1 MRRGW
6 NDFPIYSCNPLR
18 VLLLSLSSLY
28 KTYCY
33 SSGSRGGYAQ
43 DRGCEKGRISHNV
56 RVTHPAHHAPLASLL
71 FESPFLPRI
80 ETEATPE
87 NLLALNRPCGGITHL
102 LSLSLSS
109 PSSSSPSRYIFLA
122 PLAFL
127 SRSVSHSR
135 SLLARRL
142 AHASYV
148 YIMILIESNTW
159 PPSPAV
165 APVAAGCLS
174 VLRGRPGPHKRVR
187 GIRGVQQPRVHDRT

>member
-102 LSLSLSS
+102 LSLSLYLSRL
-109 PSSSSPSRYIFLA
+109 PPPRHHLVTSSSLHSHSCLA
-122 PLAFL
+122 P
-127 SRSVSHSR
+127 
-135 SLLARRL
+135 SL
-142 AHASYV
+142 
-148 YIMILIESNTW
+148 I
-159 PPSPAV
+159 
-165 APVAAGCLS
+165 PV
-174 VLRGRPGPHKRVR
+174 RY
-187 GIRGVQQPRVHDRT
+187 